1 MEKEKIAEEKKF
13 IPGVY
18 KHFKGDMYLA
28 LMLAKDSET
37 EEDLVIYIPLYY
49 KEGSDTKAWV
59 RSLDD
64 FLGKK
69 ELADGTVVDRF
80 EFISER

>member
-37 EEDLVIYIPLYY
+37 EEDLV
-49 KEGSDTKAWV
+49 SW
-59 RSLDD
+59 
-64 FLGKK
+64 
-69 ELADGTVVDRF
+69 
-80 EFISER
+80 